1 MKLLFFIASLRGGG
15 AERVLQLVANEL
27 SNRGHHISIATNTD
41 MPFAYDISERVDIVD
56 LKMQWD
62 KNMISRNILF
72 QKRILK
78 ITQKYK
84 PDIVITFM
92 TELNVRVL
100 TSLMCT
106 RYPVIASEHT
116 CFKNFK
122 EDTILRYIYRYFIN
136 KLATRVTLLTKRDF
150 NFIGNRLNNK
160 IVMPNPLS
168 YSPVDKIGEREK
180 VVLLCGSLDRA
191 KDKGFDKMIVTWS
204 KIAPDFPDWKLYIA
218 GGGSPASVQYLS
230 SIIEKYNIENQVKL
244 LGFQKEVDQYMR
256 SASIFALVSRK
267 EGFSLVLVEAM
278 SQGCACVSFDCV
290 AGPNEI
296 ISNDHSDGLL
306 IENQNWD
313 KMKDALI
320 TLIENPDLRLRLANN
335 AIHNVG
341 RFSINKI
348 VDQWEYLFNDVLYK

>member
-1 MKLLFFIASLRGGG
+1 MKLLFFISSLRGGG

-41 MPFAYDISERVDIVD
+41 MPFAYEINEKVDIVD
-56 LKMQWD
+56 LKMLWG
-62 KNMISRNILF
+62 KNMILRNILF

-100 TSLMCT
+100 ISLMCT
-106 RYPVIASEHT
+106 KYPVIASEHT

-122 EDTILRYIYRYFIN
+122 EDTILRYIYRYYIN
-136 KLATRVTLLTKRDF
+136 KLAARVTLLTKRDF
-150 NFIGNRLNNK
+150 DFIGNRLNNK

-168 YSPVDKIGEREK
+168 YSPIDKIGEREK

-191 KDKGFDKMIVTWS
+191 IDKGFDKMIVIWS
-204 KIAPDFPDWKLYIA
+204 KIAFDFPDWKLNIA
-218 GGGSPASVQYLS
+218 GGGSVESVQYLN
-230 SIIEKYNIENQVKL
+230 SIIQKYDVVNQVEL
-244 LGFQKEVDQYMR
+244 LGFQKRIDQCMR
-256 SASIFALVSRK
+256 SASIFALVSSQ
-267 EGFSLVLVEAM
+267 EGFSLALIEAM
-278 SQGCACVSFDCV
+278 SQGCACISFDCV

-306 IENQNWD
+306 VEDQNWD
-313 KMKDALI
+313 KMRDGLV
-320 TLIENPDLRLRLANN
+320 TLIENPDLRLRLAKN

-348 VDQWEYLFNDVLYK
+348 VDQWEYLFNDVLHK